1 MAQENKEAIL
11 TDAQT
16 DNLDGQHNAIDRRV
30 AIKQPMH
37 VRKPTCIIIHTS
49 ATSKRNNTCQ
59 ANLTT
64 HVAHN
69 QTTNV
74 ERDQTTHVER
84 DQTTHVER
92 DKLQHAITLGYIN
105 H

>member
-1 MAQENKEAIL
+1 MAQENKEAIV

-16 DNLDGQHNAIDRRV
+16 DKVDGQHNAMDRRV
-30 AIKQPMH
+30 AIKQAMH

-84 DQTTHVER
+84 D
-92 DKLQHAITLGYIN
+92 KLQHAITLGYIN